1 MTANLSELDIEQFLR
16 DSFED
21 NYRTLRLEGGHGLT
35 PDIKDYAYQQ
45 VLRYWQKLKQ
55 VAENVTDTEVPLV
68 LPNQQTPKNR
78 HYNIEGVV
86 DILREEGRTVMYDI
100 KTHDGDYVREN
111 RELYEKQL
119 NVYAHIWQELRGQPL
134 DETAVIATS
143 FPERLEKAIKAGD
156 PGEIIKAMEEWDP
169 LIPIPFDKEHVK
181 DTIADFGQ
189 VVDAIEDKTFGP
201 ATLEV
206 LKQKDGGSLFATR
219 VCRNCDARFSCSS
232 YRAYATTS
240 RARKE
245 ARFTELFAVDEQER
259 LNRAA
264 INIDEAPQPPDA
276 D

>member
-1 MTANLSELDIEQFLR
+1 MTAQLTDKDVEQFLKET
-16 DSFED
+16 FED

-55 VAENVTDTEVPLV
+55 IAENVTDTEVPLV
-68 LPNQQTPKNR
+68 LPNLQTPRNR
-78 HYNIEGVV
+78 RFNIEGVV
-86 DILREEGRTVMYDI
+86 DILREECRTVMYDI

-111 RELYEKQL
+111 RQLYERQL

-143 FPERLEKAIKAGD
+143 FSERLEKAIKAGD
-156 PGEIIKAMEEWDP
+156 SEEISKAMEEWDP
-169 LIPIPFDKEHVK
+169 VISIPFDREHVK
-181 DTIADFGQ
+181 STIADFGK
-189 VVDAIEDKTFGP
+189 VVDAIEDKTFAP
-201 ATLEV
+201 APLEM
-206 LKQKDGGSLFATR
+206 LRRKEGGSLFATR

-232 YRAYATTS
+232 YRDYAASS

-259 LNRAA
+259 LTRAA
-264 INIDEAPQPPDA
+264 INIDGAPQPLDA